1 MEMVISALLA
11 ATAIYCWQRL
21 IVMEAVRLLDLQ
33 RNRQLYRMD
42 DQLKVQAQVKAF
54 IERHKC

>member
-1 MEMVISALLA
+1 MDNSAEQYLRAEL
-11 ATAIYCWQRL
+11 
-21 IVMEAVRLLDLQ
+21 MEAVRLLDLQ

-42 DQLKVQAQVKAF
+42 DQLKVQAQVKSF

>member
-1 MEMVISALLA
+1 MDNSAEQYLRAEL
-11 ATAIYCWQRL
+11 
-21 IVMEAVRLLDLQ
+21 MEAVRLLDLQ
-33 RNRQLYRMD
+33 RNRQLYKMD